1 MDGVTKTTLPL
12 KSIIKYVN
20 PCLSVLNVKQE
31 QHSDAFF
38 NSIKFNPIVY
48 TSFERVQDTWKI
60 YDTNKEKK
68 NALKEIEKEIKCQGR

>member
-48 TSFERVQDTWKI
+48 TSFERVQDT
-60 YDTNKEKK
+60 
-68 NALKEIEKEIKCQGR
+68 

>member
-1 MDGVTKTTLPL
+1 MGPRKIAYYGCRAIAIMDGVTKTTLPL

-48 TSFERVQDTWKI
+48 TSFERVQDT
-60 YDTNKEKK
+60 
-68 NALKEIEKEIKCQGR
+68 